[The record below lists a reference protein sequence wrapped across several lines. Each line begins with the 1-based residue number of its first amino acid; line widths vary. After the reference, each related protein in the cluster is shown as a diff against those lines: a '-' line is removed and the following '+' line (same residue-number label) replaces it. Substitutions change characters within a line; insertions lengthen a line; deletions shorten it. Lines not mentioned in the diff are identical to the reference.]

1 MLIRRRKVTIEIEQQ
16 TVRMEISSGAPSIP
30 GLATDNASTPVSMET
45 PLPAN
50 LVANVLQP
58 PPDTCPKTSLIPP
71 VSKDLQ

>member
-30 GLATDNASTPVSMET
+30 GLATDNASTRVPMET
-45 PLPAN
+45 PLPAD

-58 PPDTCPKTSLIPP
+58 PPNNSKTSLIPP